1 VKIIQTTKLKII
13 SHTKSLE
20 PTIEIYNK
28 ALLFY
33 INVILKEWN
42 LIKNLKSHEQL
53 KILER
58 LTHKTKNNLNPKYNF
73 DKDFYK
79 FPSYLRRACIM
90 EAIGHY
96 LSWDSNYKRWLK
108 EKEEALLK
116 SKKFYKKAPTLNI
129 APKSFPVFYKKEMFK
144 HLKEGIAKIKAYI
157 DNDWKWIEIK
167 YNTKNLY
174 SSGKP
179 RFLGYKELN
188 PTLIRKGKKYFLHIP
203 YEKQVK
209 LNSTPLDKQ
218 IAIGVDLG
226 LTNTAVISA
235 ITSSGTVI
243 GRKFINQP
251 IEKDRL
257 KKKLNKLAKVKRLS
271 GLIKTPNYW
280 RKINNFQKAITQK
293 TADEIINF
301 ALKYNANVIVFEFL
315 NNFKLPKNFYGAKRL
330 RAKLQHWAK
339 ARIQKLVI
347 QKAHRYGIRVKFVSP
362 KGTSK
367 YAFDGSGE
375 VIRNSKKD
383 ICRFKNGK
391 TYHADLNASYNIGAR
406 YFIRE
411 YLKPLSEMARLQ
423 AEAKVPLFADRASHS
438 LASLIRLAEVIEE
451 LPLNTSLSCIQVKE
465 APAITESLAG

>member
-28 ALLFY
+28 ALSFY
-33 INVILKEWN
+33 LKVISKEWKS
-42 LIKNLKSHEQL
+42 IKDLKSNEQL
-53 KILER
+53 RVLEK
-58 LTHKTKNNLNPKYNF
+58 LTHKTKHNPNPKYNF

-90 EAIGHY
+90 EAIGY
-96 LSWDSNYKRWLK
+96 YSSWDSNYKKWLK
-108 EKEEALLK
+108 EKEEAILK
-116 SKKFYKKAPTLNI
+116 GKKLYKKAPTLNFN
-129 APKSFPVFYKKEMFK
+129 PNSFPVFYKKEMFK
-144 HLKEGIAKIKAYI
+144 HLKEGIVKIKVYI

-203 YEKQVK
+203 YEKQIK
-209 LNSTPLDKQ
+209 LNSTSIKKQ

-243 GRKFINQP
+243 GRRFINQP

-257 KKKLNKLAKVKRLS
+257 KKKLNKLAKAKRLS

-280 RKINNFQKAITQK
+280 RKINNLQKAITQK
-293 TADEIINF
+293 TADEIIKF
-301 ALKYNANVIVFEFL
+301 ALKYNASVIVFEFL
-315 NNFKLPKNFYGAKRL
+315 SKFKLPKDFYGAKRL

-339 ARIQKLVI
+339 AKIQKLVI

-383 ICRFKNGK
+383 ICKFPSGK

-411 YLKPLSEMARLQ
+411 YLKTLPEMVRLQ
-423 AEAKVPLFADRASHS
+423 AEAKVPLLADRTSHS

-451 LPLNTSLSCIQVKE
+451 LPLNTSLSRIQVKE
-465 APAITESLAG
+465 APAITAGLAG